1 MTAEITAIDQNDRE
15 ILSVLKS
22 DARIPWQMLGER
34 VGLSANAA
42 ADRVRRLLRRGV
54 ITRFTTVVDQ
64 RLLGRSLTAIVDA
77 RITTTSK
84 FDDALRRRDD
94 VVWAAHVT
102 GVPDVKVMVACNGTQ
117 GLDDFLQWLHKQG
130 ATDTR
135 TDVVLRPIVG
145 V

>member
-1 MTAEITAIDQNDRE
+1 MTEKNEAINKIDHN
-15 ILSVLKS
+15 ILTILQQ

-42 ADRVRRLLRRGV
+42 ADRVRRLMKRGV

-64 RLLGRSLTAIVDA
+64 RKLGRSLSAIIDA
-77 RITTTSK
+77 RITTSPK
-84 FDDALRRRDD
+84 FDEALRRRND

-102 GVPDVKVMVACNGTQ
+102 GVPDVKILVACEGTE
-117 GLDDFLQWLHKQG
+117 GRDEFLQWLQKQG

-135 TDVVLRPIVG
+135 TDVVLRHIV
-145 V
+145 